1 MKQNEPR
8 RNPVGIALTL
18 LAWLGVLA
26 LGPTAFSQSNV
37 PVYQDLPSATS
48 NAPAQATPPVAV
60 ETQTNTPA
68 PHSPATVENQ
78 TNSVAVN
85 PAPAAAPEPAQGLA
99 TNAPP
104 AAAATAPGAPSSPV
118 VQDAG
123 EKTLYSFQ
131 ADGLELR
138 TALASFAHA
147 NGLNIVPDNDV
158 TGTITVDVRDLP
170 LDVMMRALLEASDCT
185 WTREGGLIRVHNTE
199 TRTFYVDYLR
209 LTRKGNGQSSA
220 TLSSGSSSSGGGGGS
235 QGGGGGSSGG
245 GSGGGGGGGSS
256 GATSWGGS
264 SINLTAD
271 NPIDFWKELKEEIGY
286 ILTEKGKASL
296 SINMTAGILQV
307 TDRPSALKRVESY
320 LKGVQT
326 SVNRQVDMEAMVYS
340 VTLSDQFQ
348 FGIDWVHVA
357 EAYGGSLG
365 FGGSTLPVANGGSL
379 LADSALGGLNR
390 FNTLGSTVA
399 GDNIQTLVFKN
410 FNTEAAVN
418 ALRLQ
423 GTVEVIS
430 KPRIRT
436 LNNQTAMIKVGE
448 DVPFFNTTTTVQPN
462 GASASTI
469 LQQTLVT
476 SITVGT
482 ILSLTPQIS
491 EDGWISLD
499 ISPVLTSLN
508 SVVSFGSTS
517 GSSSSGASGA
527 TAPDLNTKQAS
538 TIVRVRDGNTIVIGG
553 LIQTQKSKNLK
564 KIPLLGDIP
573 WIGSVLFT
581 GTFENKQKNELV
593 IFVTPNIVRT
603 DEPSAKALEPRPMKP
618 F

>member
-1 MKQNEPR
+1 MKPKEPW
-8 RNPVGIALTL
+8 RNAAGIALTL

-26 LGPTAFSQSNV
+26 LGPNASSQSNE
-37 PVYQDLPSATS
+37 PVFQDLAGAKS
-48 NAPAQATPPVAV
+48 NATAQATPPVAV
-60 ETQTNTPA
+60 ENQTNTPA
-68 PHSPATVENQ
+68 THSPPTVENQ
-78 TNSVAVN
+78 TNSMAVN
-85 PAPAAAPEPAQGLA
+85 PAPAVEPEPTQGLA
-99 TNAPP
+99 TNPP
-104 AAAATAPGAPSSPV
+104 PAAAAAATAPAGPGSPIV
-118 VQDAG
+118 RNAG

-147 NGLNIVPDNDV
+147 NDLNIVPDNDV
-158 TGTITVDVRDLP
+158 TGTITLDIRDLP

-185 WTREGGLIRVHNTE
+185 WTREGGLIRVHNAE

-209 LTRKGNGQSSA
+209 LTRKGVGQSSA
-220 TLSSGSSSSGGGGGS
+220 TLSSGTSSGGGGG
-235 QGGGGGSSGG
+235 GTAGGGGSSGG
-245 GSGGGGGGGSS
+245 GGSGSS

-264 SINLTAD
+264 SVNLTAD
-271 NPIDFWKELKEEIGY
+271 NPIDFWRELKEEIGY

-326 SVNRQVDMEAMVYS
+326 SINRQVDLEAMVYS
-340 VTLSDQFQ
+340 VTLNDQFQ

-365 FGGSTLPVANGGSL
+365 FGGSTLPVANGGAL

-390 FNTLGSTVA
+390 VGIVGSSTV
-399 GDNIQTLVFKN
+399 GDNLQTLVFKN

-418 ALRLQ
+418 ALQLQ

-436 LNNQTAMIKVGE
+436 LNNQTAMVKVGE
-448 DVPFFNTTTTVQPN
+448 DVPFFNTTLSYLPGATINTVSP
-462 GASASTI
+462 
-469 LQQTLVT
+469 QTQVQVT

-508 SVVSFGSTS
+508 AVVSFGNTT

-527 TAPDLNTKQAS
+527 TAPDLNIKQAS

-581 GTFENKQKNELV
+581 GTFDNKQKSELV
-593 IFVTPNIVRT
+593 IFVTPRIVRA
-603 DEPSAKALEPRPMKP
+603 DEPSAKAQEPRPMKP

>member
-1 MKQNEPR
+1 MKPKEPW
-8 RNPVGIALTL
+8 RNAAGIALTL

-26 LGPTAFSQSNV
+26 LGPNASSQSNV

-48 NAPAQATPPVAV
+48 NATAQATPPVAV
-60 ETQTNTPA
+60 ENQTDTPA
-68 PHSPATVENQ
+68 THSPPTVENQ
-78 TNSVAVN
+78 TNSMAVN
-85 PAPAAAPEPAQGLA
+85 PAPAMEPEPTQGLA
-99 TNAPP
+99 TNPPP
-104 AAAATAPGAPSSPV
+104 AAAAATTAPAGPGSPIV
-118 VQDAG
+118 RDAG

-147 NGLNIVPDNDV
+147 NDLNIVPDNDV
-158 TGTITVDVRDLP
+158 TGTITLDIRDLP

-185 WTREGGLIRVHNTE
+185 WTREGGLIRVHNAE

-209 LTRKGNGQSSA
+209 LTRKGVGQSSA
-220 TLSSGSSSSGGGGGS
+220 TLSSGTSSGGGGGGTAG
-235 QGGGGGSSGG
+235 GGGGGS
-245 GSGGGGGGGSS
+245 GSS

-264 SINLTAD
+264 SVNLTAD
-271 NPIDFWKELKEEIGY
+271 NPIDFWRELKEEIGY

-320 LKGVQT
+320 LKGVET
-326 SVNRQVDMEAMVYS
+326 SINRQVDLEAMVYT
-340 VTLSDQFQ
+340 VTLNDQFQ

-365 FGGSTLPVANGGSL
+365 FGGSTLPVANGGAQV
-379 LADSALGGLNR
+379 ADSALGGLNR
-390 FNTLGSTVA
+390 IGIVGSSTV
-399 GDNIQTLVFKN
+399 GDNLQTLVFKN

-418 ALRLQ
+418 ALQLQ

-469 LQQTLVT
+469 LQQTVINT
-476 SITVGT
+476 ITVGT

-491 EDGWISLD
+491 EDNWVSLD

-508 SVVSFGSTS
+508 AVVSFGSTA
-517 GSSSSGASGA
+517 GSSSTGATGA

-553 LIQTQKSKNLK
+553 LIQTQTSKNLK
-564 KIPLLGDIP
+564 KIPLLSDIP
-573 WIGSVLFT
+573 WIGPVLFT
-581 GTFENKQKNELV
+581 GTFNNKQKNELV
-593 IFVTPNIVRT
+593 IFVTPRIVRA
-603 DEPSAKALEPRPMKP
+603 DEPSAKAQEPRPLKP